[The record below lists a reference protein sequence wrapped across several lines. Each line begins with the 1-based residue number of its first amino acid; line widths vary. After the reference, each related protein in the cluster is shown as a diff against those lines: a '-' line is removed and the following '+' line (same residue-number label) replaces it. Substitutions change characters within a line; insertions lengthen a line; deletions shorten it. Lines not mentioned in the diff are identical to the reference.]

1 MIGALVLVFAWWMRM
16 SMKVDIFL
24 ELVVI
29 IFYVILPHT
38 FLMNTAYNKER
49 IIDEGLKNIIRN
61 ALDMPFDRK
70 KIYRFLQM
78 AWIGNSND
86 GNGNQKI
93 MLNDHG
99 KGNCDSKDTKA
110 YLTEKDVPMIHV
122 IPNNELNPVQELN
135 NIEDCQNLMSK
146 EDHSKGSIPICQI
159 SQLAEEKPSSSKR
172 RHDEK
177 KHSKGSFSKNISG
190 RKEIDVDEEELT
202 EDENRLLICKKLLSY
217 MFKNLNDEKCYLH
230 YFLQLVEYEDKN
242 KDKNQENDFV
252 ILIARNFNEQEEENK
267 KMCSTKK
274 KGMKSS
280 RSISNEKKP
289 TYYQVLSPRTMMV
302 EANAN
307 QKQLDRTAMRRA
319 MMENFEEHLT
329 DEKSFNAYLNE
340 LIDFEEGLVD
350 N

>member
-1 MIGALVLVFAWWMRM
+1 MIGALVLAFAWWMRM

-70 KIYRFLQM
+70 KIYRFLQK
-78 AWIGNSND
+78 AWIGDSTD

-93 MLNDHG
+93 MLNEHG
-99 KGNCDSKDTKA
+99 KENCNSKDTKT
-110 YLTEKDVPMIHV
+110 YPTEKDVPIIHV
-122 IPNNELNPVQELN
+122 IPNNELNQVQKLGS
-135 NIEDCQNLMSK
+135 IEDCENRKLK
-146 EDHSKGSIPICQI
+146 EDVSKGSIPICQI
-159 SQLAEEKPSSSKR
+159 SQLPEEKPSSSKR
-172 RHDEK
+172 RHDENEHNKGKTSK
-177 KHSKGSFSKNISG
+177 KISE
-190 RKEIDVDEEELT
+190 RKEKDVDEEELT
-202 EDENRLLICKKLLSY
+202 EDESRLLIYKKLLNC
-217 MFKNLNDEKCYLH
+217 MFENLNDEKHYLH
-230 YFLQLVEYEDKN
+230 YFLQLIDYEDKN
-242 KDKNQENDFV
+242 KDKNKEKEFV
-252 ILIARNFNEQEEENK
+252 ILSVIEFNEKEEKK
-267 KMCSTKK
+267 KMMPTKK
-274 KGMKSS
+274 KGMKNS
-280 RSISNEKKP
+280 RTMKNEKKP
-289 TYYQVLSPRTMMV
+289 TNYQVLSPRTMMF

-329 DEKSFNAYLNE
+329 DKKSFSSYLNE
-340 LIDFEEGLVD
+340 LIDFEEGLID